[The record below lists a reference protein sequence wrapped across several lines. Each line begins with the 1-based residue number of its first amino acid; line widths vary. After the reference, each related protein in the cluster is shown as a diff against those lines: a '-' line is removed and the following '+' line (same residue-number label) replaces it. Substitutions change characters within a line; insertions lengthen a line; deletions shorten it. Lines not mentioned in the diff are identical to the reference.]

1 MSPEEDYF
9 EWLLR
14 HISSSRNRN
23 PDRTYR
29 ILGSILFAKEF
40 TWGIPMDENRAFDG
54 LALRDAYCDYRG
66 SWEGSRFLFEPC
78 SFLEM
83 MIGLAYRAAF
93 EGDGLGIED
102 SIHGWFW
109 RMASNCG
116 LAKYKDGEFD
126 DQSEQQILEI
136 VYRINHR
143 LYMPDGTDGFFPLK
157 HPDQDQRK
165 TELWYQMSAYIL
177 ENSDI
182 AD

>member
-29 ILGSILFAKEF
+29 ILGSILFSQEF
-40 TWGIPMDENRAFDG
+40 TWDIPMDENRAFDG

-66 SWEGSRFLFEPC
+66 SWEGSSFPFEPC

-83 MIGLAYRAAF
+83 MIGLSYRAAF
-93 EGDGLGIED
+93 EADGLGIED
-102 SIHGWFW
+102 SVYGWFW

-116 LAKYKDGEFD
+116 LAGYRDSEFD
-126 DQSEQQILEI
+126 DQSEEHILEI
-136 VYRINHR
+136 VNRINQR
-143 LYMPDGTDGFFPLK
+143 LYMPNGEYGFFPLK
-157 HPDQDQRK
+157 HPDRDQRK